1 MPKIPTTPKLKA
13 KDLPYPEFLAEY
25 HFGKNK
31 LKVEKAKS
39 VLGWEEVGAG
49 AGKETVPLLTDVNG
63 KKVVCVRNLGNRPFD
78 FSLAM
83 TYAQD
88 ILSGNWNYN
97 GDTIIVGRSGRL
109 ISGQHRLI
117 GLVLADQLRLKYK
130 EHWGAIWKSVPSI
143 EAVIHY
149 GIQESP
155 EVLRTV
161 DNVRPRSFSDVL
173 FTDPTFF
180 ADKADGERDRLAK
193 AMDYAIKAMWRYTR
207 ASDDPYS
214 GRKTHSEGV
223 EFLLRHPRLKECLS
237 LLWEEN
243 KDTKSIT
250 PFLPIGKASA
260 CLYLMAS
267 SATERGAY
275 YDLPLRERSEEALD
289 FERFDS
295 ASEFWVLLASG
306 APDFAPVKK
315 AIDALK
321 NPVTGEK
328 ANDVYHRA
336 VLAKAWVAYVTKGEI
351 DADDLELNLI
361 PPEDGEGL
369 GEIDHEP
376 RFGGI
381 DCGETDDDLETDAD
395 PVEDGEEE
403 GADESEMSEEEQEA
417 MGRDPIEEDAEE
429 EEPQGFDPPL
439 NGTHAQIRAEKE
451 AAADR
456 KYRSRNRRS
465 KGGDDE

>member
-1 MPKIPTTPKLKA
+1 MPRIPKPDSA
-13 KDLPYPEFLAEY
+13 KSASALPYPKFLAEY
-25 HFGKNK
+25 HFGKDR
-31 LKVEKAKS
+31 LKVEKAKTL
-39 VLGWEEVGAG
+39 LGWEEVKAG
-49 AGKETVPLLTDVNG
+49 AGKETVSLLVDVNG
-63 KKVVCVRNLGNRPFD
+63 KRVVCTRNYGNRPYD
-78 FSLAM
+78 HGLAL

-88 ILSGNWNYN
+88 VLSGNWNYN
-97 GDTIIVGRSGRL
+97 GDTIVVGRSGRL

-117 GLVLADQLRLKYK
+117 GLILADQLRLKHK
-130 EHWGAIWKSVPSI
+130 DQWGTIWKSPPSI

-149 GIQESP
+149 GISEDP
-155 EVLRTV
+155 KVVRTV

-180 ADKADGERDRLAK
+180 ATKTDTERSKLAT
-193 AMDYAIKAMWRYTR
+193 AMDFAIKAMWWYTR
-207 ASDDPYS
+207 AKDDPYS

-237 LLWEEN
+237 LLWEEDRAELS
-243 KDTKSIT
+243 KY
-250 PFLPIGKASA
+250 LPIGKAAA

-267 SATERGAY
+267 SATEREGY
-275 YDLPLRERSEEALD
+275 YDLPLRERSEDALD
-289 FERFDS
+289 FSRLDQ
-295 ASEFWVLLASG
+295 ASEFFVLLVSG
-306 APDFAPVKK
+306 APDLKVVGQ

-321 NPVTGEK
+321 NPVTGER
-328 ANDVYHRA
+328 AGDVYRRA
-336 VLAKAWVAYVTKGEI
+336 VLAKAWASYVANGEV
-351 DADDLELNLI
+351 AGEDLALDLI
-361 PPEDGEGL
+361 PPEDGEGI

-395 PVEDGEEE
+395 KVSDSDPSDPSDPSPEEDEDG
-403 GADESEMSEEEQEA
+403 
-417 MGRDPIEEDAEE
+417 AEE
-429 EEPQGFDPPL
+429 ETGGNAEEEAQGFDPPL
-439 NGTHAQIRAEKE
+439 NETHAQIRAEKE